1 MSLCPN
7 KPKAE
12 QAEKPTP
19 FLRFFREVKSQDKP
33 FPTLERQADR
43 ENYTQVDGSYLVA
56 LSLFT
61 LECHLAQLTTVRYP
75 AL

>member
-43 ENYTQVDGSYLVA
+43 ENYTLMDQKPPEEAASEQPKL
-56 LSLFT
+56 
-61 LECHLAQLTTVRYP
+61 
-75 AL
+75 

>member
-43 ENYTQVDGSYLVA
+43 ENYTLMDQKPPEEVVSEQPKL
-56 LSLFT
+56 
-61 LECHLAQLTTVRYP
+61 
-75 AL
+75 

>member
-19 FLRFFREVKSQDKP
+19 CLRFFREVKSQDKP

-43 ENYTQVDGSYLVA
+43 ENYTLMDQKPPEEAVSEQPKL
-56 LSLFT
+56 
-61 LECHLAQLTTVRYP
+61 
-75 AL
+75 